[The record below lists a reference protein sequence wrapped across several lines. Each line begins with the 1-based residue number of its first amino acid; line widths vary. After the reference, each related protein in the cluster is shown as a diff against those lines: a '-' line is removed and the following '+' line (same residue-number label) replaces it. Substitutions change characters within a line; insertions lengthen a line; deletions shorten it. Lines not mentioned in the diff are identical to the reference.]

1 MHYDYKK
8 GAQRVDEIL
17 NSEIVI
23 KNDSGTLPKD
33 DAKFSFSNGYY
44 VWITAIF
51 VDIRDSSKLFS
62 QAGLENAEETGKLIR
77 AFTSE
82 IIEILR
88 LPNGDSDFLREIG
101 IRGDCV
107 YATFSTPLQSDIL
120 ACADK
125 TFYINTYLKML
136 NRKLVK
142 LGKPE
147 FKAGI
152 GMASGQELVLKAGRD
167 HTGINSKVWIGNAVN
182 RASNLSSLG
191 QSEITSK
198 RLFYSECAFNN
209 FIDLLKKENSKKNV
223 DNWFTRYTDNNNN
236 VSYYADVSMTDFN
249 SWIENEMN

>member
-23 KNDSGTLPKD
+23 KNDSETLPKD
-33 DAKFSFSNGYY
+33 DSKFSFSNGYY

-51 VDIRDSSKLFS
+51 VDIRDSSQLFS

-107 YATFSTPLQSDIL
+107 YATFSTPLKSDIL

-125 TFYINTYLKML
+125 TFYINTYLNML
-136 NRKLVK
+136 NKKLVK

-191 QSEITSK
+191 QSEITSQ
-198 RLFYSECAFNN
+198 RLFYSECAFHN
-209 FIDLLKKENSKKNV
+209 FIAGLKQRNSDKDV
-223 DNWFTRYTDNNNN
+223 DSWFTKYTDDSGN
-236 VSYYADVSMTDFN
+236 VSQHAGIIKTDFD

>member
-1 MHYDYKK
+1 MDYDYKK
-8 GAQRVDEIL
+8 SAQRVDEIL
-17 NSEIVI
+17 NSEIDI
-23 KNDSGTLPKD
+23 KNDSETLPKD
-33 DAKFSFSNGYY
+33 DSKFSFSNGYY

-51 VDIRDSSKLFS
+51 VDIRDSSQLFS
-62 QAGLENAEETGKLIR
+62 KAGLENAEETGKLIR

-107 YATFSTPLQSDIL
+107 YATFSTPLKSDIL

-125 TFYINTYLKML
+125 TFYINNYLKML
-136 NRKLVK
+136 NKKLVK

-191 QSEITSK
+191 QSGVTSD
-198 RLFYSECAFNN
+198 RLFYSECAFSN
-209 FIDLLKKENSKKNV
+209 FIDLLKNENSKKNV
-223 DNWFTRYTDNNNN
+223 DNWFTRYTDSNNN
-236 VSYYADVSMTDFN
+236 VSYYANVIITDFD